1 MDKIQ
6 RKDDM
11 IPPLQNG
18 SLFSKSVYYPL
29 IQNLPGPACITDS
42 NFQILATN
50 KKFLEIFSSKHAISQ
65 YSTIKPLFQKN
76 HPFSGIEEEFKKII
90 EGNKSHSIQIIHFQ
104 SETYH
109 EKWYKILITSIPN
122 PEKEIILLISGCDIT
137 DECNLKTEQTRI
149 NEILKIIQD
158 ITKSDHLYDHPEE
171 QIQQVMSRIG
181 LITNIQYCSYME
193 IDGLGP
199 YTSIQERYFW
209 SKKKGF
215 LIGTDI
221 NNVNQDSALSSLLQ
235 ILVSHTPIVLK
246 KPKVS
251 GQLKYLFDKRK
262 SESALIIPLIQGIY
276 LYGMFL
282 LWDREIRKWS
292 QTEQTALMILAGV
305 IETKLARRQV
315 EDNLVRSEEKFQ
327 SLIDQIGDMYFMTD
341 KSGILI
347 RVSSSMAK
355 NLGYPSSQSLEGT
368 SFEELIHSPEYWPI
382 FLSEIIS
389 GEKIKDYD
397 IQLRTYDNRSIYS
410 SISCRLIYDDDGLL
424 QGIEGVIRDISRRKQ
439 YGDLLTDIEWKL
451 EQAQKIA
458 RMGVWSYDI
467 HLERF
472 RVSPEIF
479 ALLGLSQEQNIV
491 TIHDFTSRT
500 IPQDLDKLLSFF
512 PRAVDQ
518 GIEFDFEFRINLME
532 KKFRYLR
539 IKGKPLIKK
548 GIIHGSFGIIQDI
561 TERKDVEN
569 HLMKYATELEE
580 KTMELDAMRTQLLD
594 MNRDLDNRVRKRTVQ
609 IDQLLK
615 QKDEFIQII
624 GHDLKTPLTPLVAIL
639 PYIRKKIDDPELC
652 ELLDNSIEDVAT
664 IRKLVTTILDLAQ
677 MNSLYMISDIQDI
690 YISELVNQ
698 IISDN
703 AYLIH
708 QKSLHITNSILSEY
722 SVKMSPVHIETIFGN
737 LIGNAIK
744 YSFIDGNVQI
754 SANNYQ
760 DSIEIIIKDEGI
772 GIELEHITRI
782 FEEFYRADNS
792 RHERGSHGLGLAIVK
807 RVIEMYHGTIS
818 IQSEGAGKGTTV
830 HLLLKKHPDILLK
843 KKPKFSESFSSNKM
857 VKVDERAKTQGHDR

>member
-1 MDKIQ
+1 
-6 RKDDM
+6 
-11 IPPLQNG
+11 
-18 SLFSKSVYYPL
+18 
-29 IQNLPGPACITDS
+29 
-42 NFQILATN
+42 
-50 KKFLEIFSSKHAISQ
+50 
-65 YSTIKPLFQKN
+65 
-76 HPFSGIEEEFKKII
+76 
-90 EGNKSHSIQIIHFQ
+90 
-104 SETYH
+104 
-109 EKWYKILITSIPN
+109 
-122 PEKEIILLISGCDIT
+122 
-137 DECNLKTEQTRI
+137 
-149 NEILKIIQD
+149 
-158 ITKSDHLYDHPEE
+158 
-171 QIQQVMSRIG
+171 
-181 LITNIQYCSYME
+181 
-193 IDGLGP
+193 
-199 YTSIQERYFW
+199 
-209 SKKKGF
+209 
-215 LIGTDI
+215 
-221 NNVNQDSALSSLLQ
+221 
-235 ILVSHTPIVLK
+235 
-246 KPKVS
+246 
-251 GQLKYLFDKRK
+251 
-262 SESALIIPLIQGIY
+262 
-276 LYGMFL
+276 
-282 LWDREIRKWS
+282 
-292 QTEQTALMILAGV
+292 
-305 IETKLARRQV
+305 
-315 EDNLVRSEEKFQ
+315 
-327 SLIDQIGDMYFMTD
+327 
-341 KSGILI
+341 
-347 RVSSSMAK
+347 
-355 NLGYPSSQSLEGT
+355 
-368 SFEELIHSPEYWPI
+368 
-382 FLSEIIS
+382 
-389 GEKIKDYD
+389 
-397 IQLRTYDNRSIYS
+397 
-410 SISCRLIYDDDGLL
+410 
-424 QGIEGVIRDISRRKQ
+424 
-439 YGDLLTDIEWKL
+439 
-451 EQAQKIA
+451 
-458 RMGVWSYDI
+458 
-467 HLERF
+467 
-472 RVSPEIF
+472 
-479 ALLGLSQEQNIV
+479 
-491 TIHDFTSRT
+491 
-500 IPQDLDKLLSFF
+500 
-512 PRAVDQ
+512 
-518 GIEFDFEFRINLME
+518 
-532 KKFRYLR
+532 
-539 IKGKPLIKK
+539 
-548 GIIHGSFGIIQDI
+548 
-561 TERKDVEN
+561 
-569 HLMKYATELEE
+569 
-580 KTMELDAMRTQLLD
+580 MELDAMRTQLLD